1 MKKLAI
7 YLIVTFGLAWGLLIP
22 SGMALG
28 TFAHGESSSPI
39 MLVLI
44 AISMFFPLI
53 GTLVANRLCG
63 SDQCMYLAWKPYIRQ
78 NLGNYL
84 TAIVVPFLVAV
95 LGIALFFILMPQWFD
110 PTMDY
115 YLRTMAE
122 SSGMSVT
129 QLAEQMPPLSVMLV
143 GFLVICLTIAPLIN
157 AIPAF
162 GEEVGWRGMLYPLL
176 CEHVSCRSAA
186 IISGVVWGIWHAP
199 AIVMGHNYGMAYAGF
214 PLVGILVMTLACVAL
229 ACFLSW
235 LRDASGSI
243 WPCAVAHGAFN
254 AVANGGVVFC
264 AVGQTPLG
272 PSALGLLAGLFLF
285 PVGFA
290 CWLRLPAMRRQ
301 EVKCHVPDVMI
312 HACEARDSHH
322 DMIRRAMDHTLDG
335 KDEL

>member
-7 YLIVTFGLAWGLLIP
+7 YIIVTFGLTWGLLIP

-63 SDQCMYLAWKPYIRQ
+63 SDQRMHSEWKPYIRQ

-84 TAIVVPFLVAV
+84 TAIIVPFLVAV
-95 LGIALFFILMPQWFD
+95 LGVALFFMLMPQWFD

-115 YLRTMAE
+115 YLRAMAE

-129 QLAEQMPPLSVMLV
+129 QLAEQMPPLSVMLAGLFV
-143 GFLVICLTIAPLIN
+143 TCLTIAPLIN

-162 GEEVGWRGMLYPLL
+162 GEEVGWRGMLYPTL

-186 IISGVVWGIWHAP
+186 VISGVVWGIWHAP
-199 AIVMGHNYGMAYAGF
+199 AIAMGHNYGMAYMGF
-214 PLVGILVMTLACVAL
+214 PLTGILVMTSACVAV

-254 AVANGGVVFC
+254 AVANVGVAFC
-264 AVGQTPLG
+264 TVGQTPLG
-272 PSALGLLAGLFLF
+272 PSTLGLLSGLFLF

-301 EVKCHVPDVMI
+301 DAECHVPDVMI
-312 HACEARDSHH
+312 RAFVASDSHH
-322 DMIRRAMDHTLDG
+322 DTVSGATEDTPSG
-335 KDEL
+335 TAEP